1 MLLSKDK
8 KIIIYIFLFVF
19 LGSINNK
26 HFLNSKLFEVK
37 SLKIYGLEQN
47 ENANLLRQIENIKNQ
62 NIFFLPKKRL
72 IETLNSN
79 NLIESFLISKK
90 YPSDLNI
97 VVKKTSFLANTI
109 IQGENFLIGSNKK
122 LIKSEYIHPNLPIIF
137 GNPPVKEFFMIKKN
151 IFKSSFNLKDIRKLY
166 FFSSK
171 RWDLEL
177 ANGTLIKLPATNSV
191 EALNNYFDI
200 KGLSQFD
207 NVKIFDMRIKKQII
221 INEQ

>member
-177 ANGTLIKLPATNSV
+177 VNGTLIKLPATNSV

>member
-26 HFLNSKLFEVK
+26 YFFNSKVFEIK
-37 SLKIYGLEQN
+37 NLKIYGLDQN
-47 ENANLLRQIENIKNQ
+47 ENTNLLRQLENIKNQ
-62 NIFFLPKKRL
+62 NIFFLSKKRL
-72 IETLNSN
+72 IEILNSN
-79 NLIESFLISKK
+79 NLIESFSVSKN

-97 VVKKTSFLANTI
+97 VVKKTSFLANTN
-109 IQGENFLIGSNKK
+109 IQGKNFLIGSNKK
-122 LIKSEYIHPNLPIIF
+122 LIKSEYIYPNLPIIF
-137 GNPPVKEFFMIKKN
+137 GNPTVKEFFIIKNN
-151 IFKSSFNLKDIRKLY
+151 ILKSSFNFKDIRKLY

-177 ANGTLIKLPATNSV
+177 VNGTLIRLPATSPA
-191 EALNNYFDI
+191 EALNNYLNTKD
-200 KGLSQFD
+200 LPQFD

-221 INEQ
+221 INEL

>member
-37 SLKIYGLEQN
+37 SLKIYGLEKN

-90 YPSDLNI
+90 YPSDLDI

-137 GNPPVKEFFMIKKN
+137 GDPPVEEFFIIKN
-151 IFKSSFNLKDIRKLY
+151 DILKSPFNLKDIRKLY
-166 FFSSK
+166 FFPSK

-177 ANGTLIKLPATNSV
+177 VNGTLIKLPATGPV
-191 EALNNYFDI
+191 EALNNYFDV
-200 KGLSQFD
+200 KDLSQFD

-221 INEQ
+221 INEL